1 MSDRSAAAVA
11 LDSLPEGAQSGTDPV
26 ALQFEELASRYA
38 GRDLANAMSVDVEDY
53 FQVSAFENTVDRSE
67 WSGLPSRVQ
76 ANVHRILDLFDEHD
90 TKATFFT
97 LGWVCRSFPQLVR
110 EIVSRGH
117 ELGSHGYD
125 HKRVWSL
132 GPEKFAK
139 DTRDTKALLEDVGG
153 TAVIGY
159 RAPSFSIGNQ
169 SLWAYDI
176 LADAG
181 FEYSS
186 SVFPIQHDH
195 YGLPDAPRFPFR
207 VLPADILEIPMST
220 VRWGGRNFPCSGGGW
235 FRLLP
240 FMYSKH
246 SVRRINRSDRMPAM
260 FYFHPWEMD
269 PDQPRV
275 SDLPLKSRFR
285 HYVNLDRF
293 EARLSKL
300 LDDSRWSRIDSVY
313 LER

>member
-1 MSDRSAAAVA
+1 
-11 LDSLPEGAQSGTDPV
+11 
-26 ALQFEELASRYA
+26 
-38 GRDLANAMSVDVEDY
+38 
-53 FQVSAFENTVDRSE
+53 
-67 WSGLPSRVQ
+67 
-76 ANVHRILDLFDEHD
+76 
-90 TKATFFT
+90 
-97 LGWVCRSFPQLVR
+97 
-110 EIVSRGH
+110 
-117 ELGSHGYD
+117 
-125 HKRVWSL
+125 
-132 GPEKFAK
+132 
-139 DTRDTKALLEDVGG
+139 
-153 TAVIGY
+153 
-159 RAPSFSIGNQ
+159 
-169 SLWAYDI
+169 
-176 LADAG
+176 
-181 FEYSS
+181 
-186 SVFPIQHDH
+186 
-195 YGLPDAPRFPFR
+195 
-207 VLPADILEIPMST
+207 MST

>member
-139 DTRDTKALLEDVGG
+139 DTRDTKALLEDIGG

-181 FEYSS
+181 FERCFLEKTLLWQVR
-186 SVFPIQHDH
+186 VFQ
-195 YGLPDAPRFPFR
+195 RR
-207 VLPADILEIPMST
+207 VA
-220 VRWGGRNFPCSGGGW
+220 
-235 FRLLP
+235 
-240 FMYSKH
+240 
-246 SVRRINRSDRMPAM
+246 
-260 FYFHPWEMD
+260 
-269 PDQPRV
+269 
-275 SDLPLKSRFR
+275 
-285 HYVNLDRF
+285 
-293 EARLSKL
+293 
-300 LDDSRWSRIDSVY
+300 
-313 LER
+313 